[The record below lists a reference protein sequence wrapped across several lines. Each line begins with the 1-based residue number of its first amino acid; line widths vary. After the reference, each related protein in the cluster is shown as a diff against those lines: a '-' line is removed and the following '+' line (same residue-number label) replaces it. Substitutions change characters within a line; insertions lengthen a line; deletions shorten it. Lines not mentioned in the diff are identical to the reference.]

1 MGNFYS
7 QSNTSPSFVSKS
19 EYDTYVSTTSRVLD
33 LNTVL
38 ADPTLTQK
46 LLTALASDSRF
57 IGPQGIQGQVGLQGV
72 KGDTGPQGI
81 QGVKGDTGPQ
91 GLQGAKGDTGP
102 QGLQGATGDTGP
114 TGLQGAKWDTWP
126 QGLQGPSG
134 TTQDLSIYTKLS
146 QLNNLNPT
154 IFSINSN
161 TSYPDGGGVQR
172 TPNLSFFSNSVT
184 GRDFVIANVTDG
196 ISGGD
201 ISINPRWGG
210 NVKIGYDP
218 YGLNVGPGYSKDTN
232 VPSSRL
238 AVQGDIN
245 ASENLIGNG
254 IKIGTNNS
262 KICRASLTFNAYNG
276 GTTNSN
282 LTTLS
287 SNGLSISRVNTAIFQ
302 INFTGD
308 KPSDTNY
315 IVTSFGIYNQ
325 PPMSGANMYG
335 SYYNKTTNGFNL
347 LISTRNTDNTE
358 MKSDG
363 TGFMDVCVFW

>member
-7 QSNTSPSFVSKS
+7 QENTTPSFVAKS
-19 EYDTYVSTTSRVLD
+19 EYDTYVSTTPRVLD

-38 ADPTLTQK
+38 DNPTLTQK
-46 LLTALASDSRF
+46 LLTALANDSQKRF
-57 IGPQGIQGQVGLQGV
+57 VGNQGPAGSTGP
-72 KGDTGPQGI
+72 KGDTGQ

-91 GLQGAKGDTGP
+91 GLQGAKGDTG
-102 QGLQGATGDTGP
+102 
-114 TGLQGAKWDTWP
+114 
-126 QGLQGPSG
+126 
-134 TTQDLSIYTKLS
+134 TTPDLSIYAKSNQDARFNNLYYNS
-146 QLNNLNPT
+146 QLNLT
-154 IFSINSN
+154 
-161 TSYPDGGGVQR
+161 T
-172 TPNLSFFSNSVT
+172 
-184 GRDFVIANVTDG
+184 TDG
-196 ISGGD
+196 TQFINNRDKDDFAILTTKAGVSGG
-201 ISINPRWGG
+201 SHLNINPVFGG
-210 NVKIGYDP
+210 NVRIGYNPNDYWPGADP
-218 YGLNVGPGYSKDTN
+218 KDTN

-238 AVQGDIN
+238 AVKGDIN
-245 ASENLIGNG
+245 ASGNLIGNG

-325 PPMSGANMYG
+325 PPWSGANMYG
-335 SYYNKTTNGFNL
+335 SSYNKTTNGFNL